1 MNKQEIFKKLDNLNI
16 SKVYISFFYE
26 KNEVNIISNMIIMKD
41 ERYSVDWGNDVYDDK
56 SYITQPIFEYEK
68 GNWEII
74 DGLLTWD
81 VINKKLTI
89 SGKKQKCVEE
99 KFSEEI

>member
-1 MNKQEIFKKLDNLNI
+1 MNKQEIFKKLDDLNI

-26 KNEVNIISNMIIMKD
+26 KNEIDIISNIVIMKD
-41 ERYSVDWGNDVYDDK
+41 QRYSVDWGDDVYDNK
-56 SYITQPIFEYEK
+56 SYITKPIFDYNKEK
-68 GNWEII
+68 WETI

-81 VINKKLTI
+81 VTNKKLII
-89 SGKKQKCVEE
+89 SGKKEKCLEE

>member
-1 MNKQEIFKKLDNLNI
+1 MNKQEIFKKLNDLNI

-56 SYITQPIFEYEK
+56 SYITKPIFDYKKE
-68 GNWEII
+68 NWDII

-81 VINKKLTI
+81 INNKKLII
-89 SGKKQKCVEE
+89 SGKKQKCIEE
-99 KFSEEI
+99 KFLEEI